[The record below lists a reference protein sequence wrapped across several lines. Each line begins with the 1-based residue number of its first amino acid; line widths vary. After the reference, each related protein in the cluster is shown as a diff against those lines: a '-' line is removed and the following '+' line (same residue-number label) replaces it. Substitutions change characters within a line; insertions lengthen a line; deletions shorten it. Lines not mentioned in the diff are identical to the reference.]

1 MLSLCFIIS
10 SLTEK
15 HSFDGVFDQ
24 LYHFLGQFSRVNDG
38 IIKLMATGES
48 LNLDLP
54 YPVET
59 DPVNVHGDIKSLV
72 DRLDIVLPSASYVE
86 IPVLNNSGSVI
97 AAGTPLYITGH
108 NGTHVTVSKALPST
122 TSPILG
128 LAKAELST
136 TISGVAVVGGI
147 LSNVNTSSF
156 SAGEVLYIG
165 SSGGLANT
173 QPAGG
178 SPAVGVVL
186 YSSNTAGIISV
197 GARGNATWG
206 SLKSGLA

>member
-1 MLSLCFIIS
+1 
-10 SLTEK
+10 
-15 HSFDGVFDQ
+15 VFDQ
-24 LYHFLGQFSRVNDG
+24 LYHFLGYLARVKDG

-108 NGTHVTVSKALPST
+108 NGTHVTVGKALPST

-128 LAKAELST
+128 LAKASLST
-136 TISGVAVVGGI
+136 TVVGVAVVGGI
-147 LSNVNTSSF
+147 LSGINTSSF
-156 SAGEVLYIG
+156 SAGEVLYID
-165 SSGGLANT
+165 SLGGLSSS
-173 QPAGG
+173 QPSGG

-186 YSSNTAGIISV
+186 YSHNTDGIISV

>member
-1 MLSLCFIIS
+1 
-10 SLTEK
+10 
-15 HSFDGVFDQ
+15 
-24 LYHFLGQFSRVNDG
+24 
-38 IIKLMATGES
+38 MATGES

-86 IPVLNNSGSVI
+86 IPVLNNSGSII

-136 TISGVAVVGGI
+136 TVSGIAVVGGI